1 MSSKDEKKAILDRL
15 LKKYNSRSAKNIDTN
30 RRIIVKPAEIYKNY
44 PQNNAEIAKKQC
56 LNEAASSL
64 LELGFVAVD
73 YLKFS
78 EDIEKIYLCE
88 EKLDAIYEYLKKE
101 YQVVPQS
108 AVSRQ
113 IQETVKKYR
122 VAGGPMVQ
130 RYCEEVIRQAED
142 PRLTMVP
149 ERIAANLKMIDFLE
163 QNQENL
169 YAREASLLVYGD
181 S

>member
-1 MSSKDEKKAILDRL
+1 M
-15 LKKYNSRSAKNIDTN
+15 
-30 RRIIVKPAEIYKNY
+30 
-44 PQNNAEIAKKQC
+44 
-56 LNEAASSL
+56 
-64 LELGFVAVD
+64 AVD

-101 YQVVPQS
+101 YHVVPQS

-122 VAGGPMVQ
+122 AAGPMVQ
-130 RYCEEVIRQAED
+130 KYCEGVLRQAED

-149 ERIAANLKMIDFLE
+149 ERIAS
-163 QNQENL
+163 
-169 YAREASLLVYGD
+169 ARR
-181 S
+181 